1 MKIIKDLSPK
11 TKRYKFIHY
20 NCCEFLANG
29 DEFRWTTNNYNERLA
44 DIICPKCGKQF
55 YGDPEEIMDIKL

>member
-1 MKIIKDLSPK
+1 MEIIRDLTPK
-11 TKRYKFIHY
+11 KRTYSFIHEG
-20 NCCEFLANG
+20 CCEFIAKD
-29 DEFRWTTNNYNERLA
+29 DEFKWAKGQYGGIVA

>member
-11 TKRYKFIHY
+11 TKTYKFIHY
-20 NCCEFLANG
+20 GCCEFLANEN
-29 DEFRWTTNNYNERLA
+29 EFKWKVGQYNETVA

-55 YGDPEEIMDIKL
+55 YGDPELVKID